1 MACARRLVAALLF
14 LAVSTATD
22 VNSFADL
29 ESAVDGSTSDI
40 NLVASMVFENTLY
53 IDQST
58 LTIESTAGMTI
69 MVDSSS
75 AGSFDLLSFSSA
87 VERLTLKSLEFIA
100 LEGSSAGLIYL
111 TQDATLELV
120 SCRFTQTRGYA
131 VLINSYASGM
141 TLRIIDT
148 VFEDA
153 SNSYSDQ
160 PASLIQSAGGT
171 VEVRGST
178 FVNNTAPLFYFEDA
192 SVSLHASR
200 FDSNSRDASNG
211 YAVLYAG
218 RGNVNVSACGFINH
232 AYRVLYLYSVDNATL
247 TNSSFENTRA
257 LGIDNGSPYG
267 GVVYVD
273 SSDFEVVSCA
283 FRNNT
288 VSSSSSTVAGGAI
301 YVYNPPVGSIILV
314 ADSTFERNRAVSDE
328 FSYHPAYGGAI
339 GLTGSDSYTDYT
351 SSCTLVIQ
359 RCAFNLNEAFST
371 ADIYGGALGF
381 YQSYG
386 VAFDF
391 ALNVSDSSFS
401 ENRIRGS
408 EYSDSSYLG

>member
-160 PASLIQSAGGT
+160 PASLIQSTGGGGT
-171 VEVRGST
+171 VEIRRST
-178 FVNNTAPLFYFEDA
+178 FVNNTAPLFYFEDT
-192 SVSLHASR
+192 SVWLHAQPLPNR
-200 FDSNSRDASNG
+200 TPRDDQ
-211 YAVLYAG
+211 VG
-218 RGNVNVSACGFINH
+218 RKHS
-232 AYRVLYLYSVDNATL
+232 L
-247 TNSSFENTRA
+247 
-257 LGIDNGSPYG
+257 
-267 GVVYVD
+267 
-273 SSDFEVVSCA
+273 
-283 FRNNT
+283 
-288 VSSSSSTVAGGAI
+288 
-301 YVYNPPVGSIILV
+301 
-314 ADSTFERNRAVSDE
+314 AD
-328 FSYHPAYGGAI
+328 G
-339 GLTGSDSYTDYT
+339 
-351 SSCTLVIQ
+351 
-359 RCAFNLNEAFST
+359 
-371 ADIYGGALGF
+371 
-381 YQSYG
+381 
-386 VAFDF
+386 
-391 ALNVSDSSFS
+391 
-401 ENRIRGS
+401 
-408 EYSDSSYLG
+408 

>member
-178 FVNNTAPLFYFEDA
+178 FVNNTAVQCPSPPHPRAEPGWDMPGGGRGRLETAQRQDG
-192 SVSLHASR
+192 L
-200 FDSNSRDASNG
+200 RDAC
-211 YAVLYAG
+211 
-218 RGNVNVSACGFINH
+218 RC
-232 AYRVLYLYSVDNATL
+232 SVCPASL
-247 TNSSFENTRA
+247 PVR
-257 LGIDNGSPYG
+257 
-267 GVVYVD
+267 
-273 SSDFEVVSCA
+273 SCVC
-283 FRNNT
+283 R
-288 VSSSSSTVAGGAI
+288 
-301 YVYNPPVGSIILV
+301 P
-314 ADSTFERNRAVSDE
+314 
-328 FSYHPAYGGAI
+328 
-339 GLTGSDSYTDYT
+339 
-351 SSCTLVIQ
+351 
-359 RCAFNLNEAFST
+359 
-371 ADIYGGALGF
+371 
-381 YQSYG
+381 
-386 VAFDF
+386 
-391 ALNVSDSSFS
+391 
-401 ENRIRGS
+401 
-408 EYSDSSYLG
+408 